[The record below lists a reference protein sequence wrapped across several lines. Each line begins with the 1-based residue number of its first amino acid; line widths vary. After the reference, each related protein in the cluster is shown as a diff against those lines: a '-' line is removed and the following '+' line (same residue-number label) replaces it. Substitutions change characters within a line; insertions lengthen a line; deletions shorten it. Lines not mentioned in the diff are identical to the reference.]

1 MIDLYPISGF
11 NDPFSSLSHLT
22 AAAVFLVLS
31 ISLLRLGWGVKSRFI
46 ALSIFSF
53 ATVFMLLM
61 SSVYHLLS
69 PDGVGR
75 VVLQRLDHSAIFILI
90 VGTMT
95 PIHQML
101 FKGFMRW
108 GWLTLIWAIAI
119 TSIVLKTIFFT
130 SFPEW
135 LGLALFLSLGWLGAV
150 TGGMLWYKRDFAFV
164 KLLLYGGL
172 AYTVGAIV
180 EFVQL
185 PVMIPRVLEAH
196 ELFHIAV
203 LIGLAFHWKF
213 IYKITYLDKL
223 SDKS

>member
-1 MIDLYPISGF
+1 MIDLYPITGF
-11 NDPFSSLSHLT
+11 SDPFSSLSHLL
-22 AAAVFLVLS
+22 AASVFFVLS
-31 ISLLRLGWGVKSRFI
+31 IHLLRLGWGVKSRFI
-46 ALSIFSF
+46 ALSVFSF
-53 ATVFMLLM
+53 ATIFMLSM
-61 SSVYHLLS
+61 SGVYHLLS
-69 PDGVGR
+69 PDGMGR

-95 PIHQML
+95 PIHQIL

-108 GWLTLIWAIAI
+108 GWLILIWVIAI
-119 TSIVLKTIFFT
+119 TSIALKTIFFST
-130 SFPEW
+130 FPEW
-135 LGLALFLSLGWLGAV
+135 LGLAMFLSLGWLGAV
-150 TGGMLWYKRDFAFV
+150 TGGILWYKRDLAFIKFLV
-164 KLLLYGGL
+164 FGGL

-185 PVMIPRVLEAH
+185 PVLIPGVLGAH

-223 SDKS
+223 SEKS